1 MSKQGTDWRETNGS
15 DAAQAALDEA
25 IAAAQTEDEEPD
37 FLDSPFLDL
46 EASLTLRQCF
56 RLFVRLAVTLA
67 VTGVGAAVLSRF
79 CVWVWVGR

>member
-1 MSKQGTDWRETNGS
+1 MRTDTDDVIDNE
-15 DAAQAALDEA
+15 AAVEA
-25 IAAAQTEDEEPD
+25 IKQAIAEQSEPEEPD

-67 VTGVGAAVLSRF
+67 VTGVGAAVLARF
-79 CVWVWVGR
+79 CVWVWGR